1 MEIQVL
7 ELSDLH
13 KNRIQDP
20 KSQQSSSSPSTPG
33 ICNTPT
39 SFPDTSLPATPD
51 GRRQDSI
58 ANLLGSH
65 DGNEADS
72 ASVLPPIDGGTR
84 AWTFLIGAFLTELIC
99 LGGAFSFSIFQ
110 DYLVQ
115 STSSPLKDANN
126 VGVSAIGTMLVC
138 LSYFAPPLVRG
149 IWARF
154 APWNRMMGFSSLTLA
169 GISLLIASFG
179 NTTAFMVVF
188 MGVLPGTFLGIGAL
202 NYLIWLPQW
211 FLKKRGLANGIAF
224 AGAGTGGII
233 YPFIFN
239 VALSNVGF
247 QWTLRIWA
255 FIVIFIGGFSSL
267 LIRPRLPPTRIS
279 NSNQSLS
286 NGQPALSSNDTN
298 RKSRSKN
305 VKSAITR
312 SLKSLSFGKS
322 PLFVLNALA
331 TFVASMGFFSVSF
344 YLAVYCRSLGLDSKT
359 STGIVAAF
367 NAAALT
373 GEILIGHACDRF
385 PYPSIIFFIGALAS
399 SSAFL
404 LFGLAQSLVGV
415 IFFVLLFGMAAGS
428 YCSIWTP
435 AAYDISRL
443 YNMQTAN
450 VLLGLTI
457 PRGLAS
463 AIGPLVA
470 AALYHPEKNQA
481 KAIFGAF
488 GFDGLIVFIGTCMVA
503 LMPFAPLISY
513 SKRKAFA
520 SADPNDLQERL

>member
-1 MEIQVL
+1 MEVQVF
-7 ELSDLH
+7 ELSNLH
-13 KNRIQDP
+13 KDGTQNT
-20 KSQQSSSSPSTPG
+20 KQQSLPPTPG
-33 ICNTPT
+33 IDDTPT
-39 SFPDTSLPATPD
+39 ASRGASRSASPIGLRD
-51 GRRQDSI
+51 GSI
-58 ANLLGSH
+58 ANLMDST
-65 DGNEADS
+65 NETDS
-72 ASVLPPIDGGTR
+72 ASTLPPIDGGSR
-84 AWTFLIGAFLTELIC
+84 AWTFLFGAFLTELIC

-110 DYLVQ
+110 DYLVE
-115 STSSPLKDANN
+115 SKSSPLKDANN

-154 APWNRMMGFSSLTLA
+154 AIWNRWMGFVSLSLA
-169 GISLLIASFG
+169 GLSLIVASFG
-179 NTTAFMVVF
+179 NSTAFMVVF
-188 MGVLPGTFLGIGAL
+188 MGILPGTFLGIGTL

-233 YPFIFN
+233 YPFVLN

-255 FIVIFIGGFSSL
+255 FIIVFIGGFSTL
-267 LIRPRLPPTRIS
+267 LIRPRIPPTRRS
-279 NSNQSLS
+279 TSNQNSS
-286 NGQPALSSNDTN
+286 IAQSPSNDDTQQ
-298 RKSRSKN
+298 KSRSKN
-305 VKSAITR
+305 AKQALKK

-344 YLAVYCRSLGLDSKT
+344 YLAVYCRSLGLNSGT

-373 GEILIGHACDRF
+373 GEIIIGHACDRF
-385 PYPSIIFFIGALAS
+385 AYPSIIFLIGALAS

-488 GFDGLIVFIGTCMVA
+488 GFDGLIVFVGTCMIA

-513 SKRKAFA
+513 SKAKAFA
-520 SADPNDLQERL
+520 SADPNTLHERL

>member
-1 MEIQVL
+1 MEVQVFQL
-7 ELSDLH
+7 NNLH
-13 KNRIQDP
+13 KDGIQNT
-20 KSQQSSSSPSTPG
+20 KREQTPSLPPTPG
-33 ICNTPT
+33 IEDTPT
-39 SFPDTSLPATPD
+39 TSRGASRSTSPFGPRE
-51 GRRQDSI
+51 GSV
-58 ANLLGSH
+58 ANLINST
-65 DGNEADS
+65 NENEVDS
-72 ASVLPPIDGGTR
+72 ASVLPPIDGGAR
-84 AWTFLIGAFLTELIC
+84 AWTFLFGAFLTEFIC

-110 DYLVQ
+110 DYLVE
-115 STSSPLKDANN
+115 SKESPLKDANN

-154 APWNRMMGFSSLTLA
+154 AVWNRWMGFASLTLA
-169 GISLLIASFG
+169 GASLIIASFG
-179 NTTAFMVVF
+179 NSTAFMVVF
-188 MGVLPGTFLGIGAL
+188 MGILPGTFLGIGTL

-224 AGAGTGGII
+224 AGAGTGGIV
-233 YPFIFN
+233 YPFVLN

-255 FIVIFIGGFSSL
+255 FIIIFIGGFSTL
-267 LIRPRLPPTRIS
+267 FLRPRIPPTRRS
-279 NSNQSLS
+279 TSNQSAS
-286 NGQPALSSNDTN
+286 NGDSPSTN
-298 RKSRSKN
+298 VTQGKSRSKN
-305 VKSAITR
+305 AKNALKKT
-312 SLKSLSFGKS
+312 LKSLSFGKC

-331 TFVASMGFFSVSF
+331 TFVVSMGFFAVSF
-344 YLAVYCRSLGLDSKT
+344 YLAVYCRSLGLTSGT

-373 GEILIGHACDRF
+373 GEIIVGHACDRF
-385 PYPSIIFFIGALAS
+385 PYPSIIFLIGAIAS

-463 AIGPLVA
+463 AIGPLIA

-481 KAIFGAF
+481 QAIFGAF
-488 GFDGLIVFIGTCMVA
+488 GFDGLIVFVGVSMFAV
-503 LMPFAPLISY
+503 MPFAPLITY
-513 SKRKAFA
+513 SKQKAFA
-520 SADPNDLQERL
+520 SADPNTLQERL

>member
-1 MEIQVL
+1 
-7 ELSDLH
+7 
-13 KNRIQDP
+13 
-20 KSQQSSSSPSTPG
+20 
-33 ICNTPT
+33 
-39 SFPDTSLPATPD
+39 
-51 GRRQDSI
+51 
-58 ANLLGSH
+58 
-65 DGNEADS
+65 
-72 ASVLPPIDGGTR
+72 SVLPPIDGGTR
-84 AWTFLIGAFLTELIC
+84 AWTFLLGAFLTEVIC

-110 DYLVQ
+110 DYLVE
-115 STSSPLKDANN
+115 SKESPLKDANN

-154 APWNRMMGFSSLTLA
+154 TMWNRWMGFASLSLA
-169 GISLLIASFG
+169 GLSLIIASFG
-179 NTTAFMVVF
+179 NSTAFMVVF
-188 MGVLPGTFLGIGAL
+188 MGILPGTFLGIGTL

-233 YPFIFN
+233 YPFVLN
-239 VALSNVGF
+239 VALNKVGF

-255 FIVIFIGGFSSL
+255 FIIVFIGGFSTL
-267 LIRPRLPPTRIS
+267 LIRPRIPPT
-279 NSNQSLS
+279 
-286 NGQPALSSNDTN
+286 

-305 VKSAITR
+305 AKNALKK

-331 TFVASMGFFSVSF
+331 TFVVSMGFFAVSF
-344 YLAVYCRSLGLDSKT
+344 YLAVYCRSLGLSSGT

-367 NAAALT
+367 NAAALS
-373 GEILIGHACDRF
+373 GEIIIGHACDRF
-385 PYPSIIFFIGALAS
+385 PYPSIIFLIGAMAS

-463 AIGPLVA
+463 AIGPLIA

-488 GFDGLIVFIGTCMVA
+488 GFDGLIVFVGACM
-503 LMPFAPLISY
+503 
-513 SKRKAFA
+513 
-520 SADPNDLQERL
+520 